1 MLYLNDKY
9 DVRDYLDKRL
19 GIEISNEIMEVWNKE
34 ERKKDENLKLY
45 KSYYEDYET
54 MEEENG
60 NYASCLDNVEGYLN
74 DIKALISVSRTN
86 KTFRD
91 KLNRILSLIREE
103 IDDLE
108 G

>member
-34 ERKKDENLKLY
+34 EKKKDEELELC
-45 KSYYEDYET
+45 KSYYEDYE
-54 MEEENG
+54 MIEEANG
-60 NYASCLDNVEGYLN
+60 NYVSCLDALEGHLN
-74 DIKALISVSRTN
+74 DIKTLLSVSRTN